1 MAQNYTLG
9 RGRVYFA
16 RFDDENDIAET
27 PGTFRHLGNSPE
39 MNLTIETENLDHVS
53 SESGVRE
60 VDDSVALSVTRSGT
74 LILDDIQ
81 PDNLGMFFFSEDGA
95 SEHTQDAVSSDTDY
109 TLPGTNRAIKAGETF
124 FIGVSAANPI
134 GIRDLTKLVVKTPG
148 SLTVNT
154 HFTIDRDAGT
164 ITFTATGATSLASNS
179 ADVVVTYQATAA
191 KKYPQILSGSAPI
204 QGAMRLI
211 EDNPKG
217 DNNTWIMPKVTI
229 RPNGDISLKG
239 DEWRQ
244 IPLALTVEK
253 PAAAGTSAL
262 YILGDPA

>member
-1 MAQNYTLG
+1 MPQNYTLG

-16 RFDDENDIAET
+16 RFTSGET
-27 PGTFRHLGNSPE
+27 PGAFRHLGNSPE

-81 PDNLGMFFFSEDGA
+81 PDNLGMFFFSSAGA
-95 SEHTQDAVSSDTDY
+95 TTASQSAVGSDTDY
-109 TLPGTNRAIKAGETF
+109 TIQGTNRAIKEGETF
-124 FIGVSAANPI
+124 FIGVTAANPV
-134 GIRDLTKLVVKTPG
+134 GVRALTKLVIKTPG
-148 SLTVNT
+148 AANTSANFTVDNA
-154 HFTIDRDAGT
+154 AGT
-164 ITFTATGATSLASNS
+164 MTITKAGETALASNN
-179 ADVVVTYQATAA
+179 ANLVVTYQASVA
-191 KKYPQILSGSAPI
+191 KTYQQILSGSAPI
-204 QGAMRLI
+204 QGALRLI

-217 DNNTWIMPKVTI
+217 SNNTWVMPKVTL

-244 IPLALTVEK
+244 IPLSLTVEK
-253 PAAAGTSAL
+253 PSASGTSAL
-262 YILGDPA
+262 YILGEAA

>member
-16 RFDDENDIAET
+16 RFDDGET

-81 PDNLGMFFFSEDGA
+81 PDNLGMFFFSEAGA
-95 SEHTQDAVSSDTDY
+95 STLAQDAVGTDTDY
-109 TLPGTNRAIKAGETF
+109 TLPGTDRAIKSGETF
-124 FIGVSAANPI
+124 FIGVSASSPV

-154 HFTIDRDAGT
+154 HFTTDPDAGS
-164 ITFTATGATSLASNS
+164 ITFTDAGETALMSNS
-179 ADVVVTYQATAA
+179 ADVVVTYQAATA
-191 KKYPQILSGSAPI
+191 KNYPQILSGSAPI

-217 DNNTWIMPKVTI
+217 NNNTWIMPKVTI

-262 YILGDPA
+262 YIIGDPA